1 VRNAILAV
9 LTGLFLMACQEKLT
23 SPGDCP
29 ALCPGGEPQVF
40 DEVISPI
47 IGSDSSFRGYVQ
59 PNVSAALLVSN
70 GLQGFEKR
78 AILRFP
84 DRPDSVEIRDTL
96 RSYVIDSVAL
106 GFNILARDTLV
117 DGLQVQVYRLP
128 ATIDTTTTFAAVD
141 PAFVPGNL
149 VATIN
154 VPDTVNSGPVR
165 TVLQG
170 PDLARVLIPPSD
182 SGVLAL
188 GVRIDALTPTGVR
201 LGSVN
206 SGTGATFVTY
216 TTLDVPD
223 TGTAK
228 LRTFSLFPAFN
239 SFVAPV
245 QPTDDPDVLAVG
257 GEPSARALLRF
268 ELPPRIKDSATIVR
282 ATLELTPVVP
292 IAGLPT
298 DPARLQAR
306 PVLADIGAKSPAAA
320 SITLNVGG
328 RLQVFP
334 LPADTLEVGATT
346 VSLEA
351 GRLVEL
357 WLGATTRPSAL
368 VLSLPPDLEA
378 ASFSEPVFYSS
389 RAAETLRPRL
399 RISYLLSFPFE
410 NP

>member
-1 VRNAILAV
+1 
-9 LTGLFLMACQEKLT
+9 MACQEKLT

-40 DEVISPI
+40 EEVISPI
-47 IGSDSSFRGYVQ
+47 VGSDSSFRGYLQ

-70 GLQGFEKR
+70 GLQGLEER
-78 AILRFP
+78 AIVRFP
-84 DRPDSVEIRDTL
+84 GRPDSVEIRDTL

-117 DGLQVQVYRLP
+117 NGLQVQVYRLP

-141 PAFVPGNL
+141 PAFVAGNL
-149 VATIN
+149 VTTIS
-154 VPDTVNSGPVR
+154 VADTVNSGPIR
-165 TVLQG
+165 IVLQG
-170 PDLARVLIPPSD
+170 PDLARVQIPPSD

-188 GVRIDALTPTGVR
+188 GVRIDAPTPTGVR
-201 LGSVN
+201 LGSAN

-216 TTLDVPD
+216 ATLDVPD

-245 QPTDDPDVLAVG
+245 QPPDDPDLLAVG
-257 GEPSARALLRF
+257 GVPAARTLLRF
-268 ELPPRIKDSATIVR
+268 ELPPRIRDSANIVR

-306 PVLADIGAKSPAAA
+306 PVVADIGAKSPVTS

-328 RLQVFP
+328 RLLAFP
-334 LPADTLEVGATT
+334 LPADTIDAGATT
-346 VSLEA
+346 VNLEA

-357 WLGATTRPSAL
+357 WLGETTRPSAL
-368 VLSLPPDLEA
+368 VLSLAPELES
-378 ASFSEPVFYSS
+378 ASFSQPVFYSS
-389 RAAETLRPRL
+389 RSAEPVRPRL